1 MLKFG
6 QNLIKIVTKL
16 STDFSKR
23 AILFLIYL
31 PADKGKYVLG
41 KIRILE
47 YWKSDEFPI
56 YRSHLPLAAA
66 SGKFMGVNFAAANLM
81 RKNVAKIWE
90 IL

>member
-1 MLKFG
+1 LISRKNSENCPYQIANKWEIILLLLRNLILKFG

-16 STDFSKR
+16 STDFSKG

-47 YWKSDEFPI
+47 Y
-56 YRSHLPLAAA
+56 
-66 SGKFMGVNFAAANLM
+66 
-81 RKNVAKIWE
+81 
-90 IL
+90 

>member
-56 YRSHLPLAAA
+56 
-66 SGKFMGVNFAAANLM
+66 
-81 RKNVAKIWE
+81 I
-90 IL
+90 

>member
-1 MLKFG
+1 METAHQCG
-6 QNLIKIVTKL
+6 QTGYTETAYNSGNTEKISNMANLIKIATKL

-47 YWKSDEFPI
+47 Y
-56 YRSHLPLAAA
+56 
-66 SGKFMGVNFAAANLM
+66 
-81 RKNVAKIWE
+81 
-90 IL
+90 